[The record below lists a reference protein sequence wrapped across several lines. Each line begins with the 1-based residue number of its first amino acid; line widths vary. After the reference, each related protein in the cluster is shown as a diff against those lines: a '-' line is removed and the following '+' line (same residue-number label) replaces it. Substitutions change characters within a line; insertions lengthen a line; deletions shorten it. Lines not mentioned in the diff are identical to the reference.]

1 MSAQGD
7 RKKWCICQVHHSGF
21 PEAPYYTRPL
31 QYGPWD
37 TERDARQV
45 SDLLGR
51 QGNQAF
57 ALTVRECAD
66 GPVVASVSQIDSIT
80 AIDETSLP
88 DQHDTK
94 RKYYEEPL
102 RWQSRVQH
110 D

>member
-1 MSAQGD
+1 MSAQAD
-7 RKKWCICQVHHSGF
+7 RKKWCICQIHQPGF
-21 PEAPYYTRPL
+21 PEAPYYTRLP

-51 QGNQAF
+51 LGNQAF

-66 GPVVASVSQIDSIT
+66 GPVAALVSQIDSIT
-80 AIDETSLP
+80 ASDETSLP

-102 RWQSRVQH
+102 RRQSRVQH